1 MQKVQTKSRR
11 QVRVILNTTNAKS
24 HQWAKIV
31 EGRKVLHVGQPN
43 YIKQIARKK
52 FNLELMF

>member
-1 MQKVQTKSRR
+1 MQKVQTKSSR
-11 QVRVILNTTNAKS
+11 QVRVVLNTANTKRD
-24 HQWAKIV
+24 QWAKIV